1 MRTLCAGGMD
11 MLGVLLSIVAGAAMS
26 LQGVFN
32 ARLGEKIGLLES
44 NMFVQGTAFVLS
56 LAAMFVAGNGN
67 LAALGQTNRLYWL
80 GGALGLVIT
89 LTVMVGMQSLGPTVA
104 VSVILIAQLLVAAVI
119 DALGLFGVEQTAFVW
134 TKYLGMALMIGGVL
148 VFKLQL

>member
-1 MRTLCAGGMD
+1 

-89 LTVMVGMQSLGPTVA
+89 LTVMVGMQSLGPTVV

>member
-1 MRTLCAGGMD
+1 

>member
-1 MRTLCAGGMD
+1 

-80 GGALGLVIT
+80 GGALGLVIS

>member
-1 MRTLCAGGMD
+1 

-89 LTVMVGMQSLGPTVA
+89 LTVM
-104 VSVILIAQLLVAAVI
+104 
-119 DALGLFGVEQTAFVW
+119 
-134 TKYLGMALMIGGVL
+134 IGGVL

>member
-1 MRTLCAGGMD
+1 

-67 LAALGQTNRLYWL
+67 LAALGHTNRLYWL

>member
-1 MRTLCAGGMD
+1 

-80 GGALGLVIT
+80 GGALGLVIM